1 MNLTVTCIGMLATHR
16 VLRFELENQHQ
27 MRLAVLNYGGLMEE
41 MSVLEHKGNLLLTP
55 PELPQLIKQK
65 GYANHLIGRV
75 AGVIENSCFMTADRW
90 WNLPTN
96 YYQHTLNG
104 GPNGFDHQ
112 FFDVEPQPELGML
125 TLHYWATERTDGFPG
140 NVVVSI
146 SYQLTADDC
155 VHVTFKAQ
163 QLERDGI
170 FDPTLKT
177 VFAVAS
183 AATADLLR
191 PQVLVN
197 GHQRLVIDEVG
208 IAKGLVVDEVT
219 KGPQLGHQINIPVVG
234 HSATYIVPADLT
246 QLAAQI
252 TDPVSQHQ
260 IQIFSNRPGLYVASS
275 RQTGTEQQGINGLT
289 IMAQSLPNSVNIPE
303 FGSISIAVNATK
315 RYDIIYEYIK
325 IN

>member
-1 MNLTVTCIGMLATHR
+1 MNLTVTCIGTLATHR

-27 MRLAVLNYGGLMEE
+27 MRLAVLNYGGLMQE
-41 MSVLEHKGNLLLTP
+41 MSVLEHNGRVNLLLM
-55 PELPQLIKQK
+55 PQEFPQVIKQK
-65 GYANHLIGRV
+65 GYDNHLIGRV
-75 AGVIENSCFMTADRW
+75 AGVIENSCFMTTDRW

-140 NVVVSI
+140 KVAVSI

-163 QLERDGI
+163 QFERPGI

-177 VFAVAS
+177 VFAVTA
-183 AATADLLR
+183 AATDDLLR

-197 GHQRLVIDEVG
+197 GHQRLATDELVV
-208 IAKGLVVDEVT
+208 AKGLVGDEVT
-219 KGPQLGHQINIPVVG
+219 KGHQINLPVVG
-234 HSATYIVPADLT
+234 HSTTYIVPADLT

-260 IQIFSNRPGLYVASS
+260 IQMFSNRQGLYVASS

-315 RYDIIYEYIK
+315 RYDIIYKYIK